1 MLRSDMATL
10 YSPPEPTS
18 ERLLPIGCFAAIGRN
33 RLAMELLRFGELCPD
48 VAVGVHEMG
57 RPALLS
63 GLRSG
68 ELALAVLPGEPDPEF
83 RHARLWDDRALLA
96 LPPGH
101 PLATEPA
108 VAVAELAQLLFL
120 VSRKQ
125 HGNELHR
132 FLLRRLLGEGARV
145 PSEIRDLGLGKILGL
160 VTEGAGAA
168 LVCESQIDPARNTVA
183 LRPIDHPAARFTV
196 HAQWAGGGSDPV
208 LARLIDLLVEE
219 SLRFD
224 MEASIT

>member
-1 MLRSDMATL
+1 
-10 YSPPEPTS
+10 
-18 ERLLPIGCFAAIGRN
+18 
-33 RLAMELLRFGELCPD
+33 
-48 VAVGVHEMG
+48 MG

-132 FLLRRLLGEGARV
+132 FPPPPPARRGR
-145 PSEIRDLGLGKILGL
+145 PRPQRDPRLGLGKILGL

-168 LVCESQIDPARNTVA
+168 LVCESQIDPRATRWRSARSTIRRRGSPSTPNG
-183 LRPIDHPAARFTV
+183 RAAGRIPCSP
-196 HAQWAGGGSDPV
+196 G
-208 LARLIDLLVEE
+208 
-219 SLRFD
+219 
-224 MEASIT
+224 